1 MIGAADRRAARVYQ
15 WLLLTYPAGFRRR
28 YGRDMV
34 QLFQDRLAETRTLG
48 ERMAHWGRTMWDL
61 VSEGLSERWLVL
73 RARAADGKDAIRQA
87 WAGEPLGQTPDPL
100 WRRTIGDMRYAARTL
115 RKKPA
120 FTVIAVLTLA
130 LGIGA
135 NTAMFSVVNGV
146 LLEPLPFPESDRLVF
161 LTNDIGISVPD
172 VVEWRKES
180 KTLEHI
186 GAGTRAWDFDI
197 TGDRPP
203 ERIVGST
210 LEAQYFDVLQARP
223 LLGRVFT
230 KEEDQVGGAW
240 VAVISEA
247 FWQRWFG
254 GDSAVVGRTII
265 LSDNPTTIIGVMP
278 HAFDYLERGVDLWV
292 PIAVGTPWAPTQRG
306 SGHLHAI
313 GRLKPGVS
321 LETARTEMETITT
334 AIEETHPRPNA
345 GIISHPIPLL
355 EYLNGDQRL
364 VLFTLLGAVGMVL
377 LVACVNIANLFL
389 VKAAARQGEIAVR
402 LAIGATRITIVRQAV
417 AESALV
423 AAMGAVAGLVLALV
437 GTSTLGSLVFEGL
450 WRAGAIAVDL
460 RVLAFTAL
468 VTVGVALFF
477 GLLPGWWSARTDP
490 ASVVHES
497 SSRATG
503 TRHRLFSTLVV
514 AEVALSFLLLIG
526 AGLMLRS
533 LRALERVDPGFDAA
547 NVLTSDISLPPAR
560 YGDAENQTEFFTSVV
575 ERLNLMPGIETAAS
589 VIGPPF
595 KAGYIGH
602 SVIFEGREPVT
613 EGEEPGARNRPVV
626 GDYFRAM
633 GIPIVQGR
641 AFSEED
647 EAGSGLVA
655 IVNERFVHE
664 YWPDQDPVG
673 TRIAWL
679 VDRSPRW
686 MTVVGVAKDVKTYDL
701 RGDDSRAVYTLYT
714 QRSAVWQRFGSLIV
728 RSPLAPA
735 ALTESVRQAVNDIDP
750 LLPIANVATMADL
763 KRGSLA
769 RERFVARLLGLFAAV
784 ALLMALQ
791 GVYGVLAF
799 AVEQRKREI
808 GIRMALGAQPGHLV
822 RSVVGRGVGLAGIG
836 VLFGVVGAVA
846 LSRLIV
852 GLLYGVSASDPVSYL
867 GAAGSIALIA
877 LAASALPALRATR
890 ADPVR
895 VLKAE

>member
-1 MIGAADRRAARVYQ
+1 MIGAAGVYR
-15 WLLLTYPAGFRRR
+15 WLLLAYPAGFRER

-34 QLFQDRLAETRTLG
+34 QLFEDRRAETRTRG
-48 ERMAHWGRTMWDL
+48 EGFAQWGRTVWDS
-61 VSEGLSERWLVL
+61 VSQGLSERWLVL
-73 RARAADGKDAIRQA
+73 LTRAADAKEAVRQA
-87 WAGEPLGQTPDPL
+87 WAGEPKGQSPDPL
-100 WRRTIGDMRYAARTL
+100 WQRTIRDLRYAARAL

-120 FTVIAVLTLA
+120 FTVIAVATLA

-146 LLEPLPFPESDRLVF
+146 LLKPLPFPESDRLVF
-161 LTNDIGISVPD
+161 LTDDIGISIPD
-172 VVEWRKES
+172 VAEWRKES
-180 KTLEHI
+180 ATLESI
-186 GAGTRAWDFDI
+186 GAGTRVWDFDI

-210 LEAQYFDVLQARP
+210 LEAQYFDVLQVRP

-230 KEEDQVGGAW
+230 EEEDQVGGAW

-247 FWQRWFG
+247 FWQHWFG
-254 GDSAVVGRTII
+254 GDSAVIGRTII
-265 LSDNPTTIIGVMP
+265 LSDNPTTVIGVMP
-278 HAFDYLERGVDLWV
+278 HAFDYLELGTDLWV
-292 PIAVGTPWAPTQRG
+292 PVAVGTPWAPTQRG

-321 LETARTEMETITT
+321 LEAARTEMEAITA
-334 AIEETHPRPNA
+334 AIEEAFPRPNA
-345 GIISHPIPLL
+345 GLISHPVPLL

-364 VLFTLLGAVGMVL
+364 VLFTLLAAVAMVL

-389 VKAAARQGEIAVR
+389 VKAAAGRGEIAVR
-402 LAIGATRITIVRQAV
+402 LAIGATRSTIVRQAL

-423 AAMGAVAGLVLALV
+423 AAMGAATGLVLAVV
-437 GTSTLGSLVFEGL
+437 GTTTLGSLVFEGL
-450 WRAGAIAVDL
+450 WRAGSIGVDL
-460 RVLAFTAL
+460 RVLVFTLL

-477 GLLPGWWSARTDP
+477 GLLPGGWSARTNP
-490 ASVVHES
+490 ASVMHES
-497 SSRATG
+497 GGGVAGS
-503 TRHRLFSTLVV
+503 RHRLFGALVV

-533 LRALERVDPGFDAA
+533 LRALEGVDPGFNAA
-547 NVLTSDISLPPAR
+547 NVLTADVSLPPAR
-560 YGDAENQTEFFTSVV
+560 YGDSDNQTMFFTSVV
-575 ERLNLMPGIETAAS
+575 EQLNLLPGVEAAAS
-589 VIGPPF
+589 VIGPPL
-595 KAGYIGH
+595 KRGYIGH
-602 SVIFEGREPVT
+602 SVIFEGREPVAQ
-613 EGEEPGARNRPVV
+613 GEEPGARNRPVV

-633 GIPIVQGR
+633 GIPMVRGR
-641 AFSEED
+641 AFADED
-647 EAGSGLVA
+647 GFGSGLVA
-655 IVNERFVHE
+655 IVNERFAQE

-679 VDRSPRW
+679 IDRTPRW

-701 RGDDSRAVYTLYT
+701 RGEDSRAVYTLYE
-714 QRSAVWQRFGSLIV
+714 QRTAVWQRFGSLII
-728 RSPLAPA
+728 RSHLAPA
-735 ALTESVRQAVNDIDP
+735 ALTEAVRQAVNDIDP
-750 LLPIANVATMADL
+750 LVPIANVVTMAEL

-808 GIRMALGAQPGHLV
+808 GIRMALGAQPGHLL

-836 VLFGVVGAVA
+836 ILFGVVGAVG

-852 GLLYGVSASDPVSYL
+852 GLLYGVGASDPVSYL